1 MRVCKKITVILLSAL
16 IIFFPRPIQQE
27 ENNDLKQKI
36 GQMLI
41 VGFRGTEVSEDS
53 EIIKQINEYNLG
65 GVILFDWDVPGQQFP
80 RNIISPEQTK
90 KLVADLKSLTSPFLF
105 VAIDAEGGA
114 VNRLKEKYGFI
125 NIPSAE
131 EMGKESPE
139 KVKENALILGEELAD
154 LGINID
160 FAPVVDVNLNPNNP
174 IIGKLG
180 RSFSADPE
188 KVALYASKFIE
199 GLKEKNIIPVIK
211 HFPGQ
216 GSATADSHL
225 GIVDTTE
232 TFQSKELIPYQKLI
246 GQGYSDII
254 MTAHIINKNIDPN
267 YPATLSPLFIEKILR
282 KELGFKGV
290 VVSDDMNMG
299 AIANNYG
306 FEESLIKAVQA
317 GCDLL
322 IISNNGTEYNEN
334 LSQQAVEA
342 IFRAVQKG
350 ELSEER
356 INQADK
362 RIQELKQKR
371 LGADN

>member
-80 RNIISPEQTK
+80 RNITSPEQTK

-188 KVALYASKFIE
+188 KVVLYASKFIE
-199 GLKEKNIIPVIK
+199 GLKEKNIIPAIK

-246 GQGYSDII
+246 GQEYSDII

-306 FEESLIKAVQA
+306 FEESLIKAIQA

-334 LSQQAVEA
+334 LPQQAVEA
-342 IFRAVQKG
+342 IFKAVQKG

>member
-80 RNIISPEQTK
+80 RNITSPEQTK

-211 HFPGQ
+211 HFSWPGAVPQ
-216 GSATADSHL
+216 QTA
-225 GIVDTTE
+225 IWE
-232 TFQSKELIPYQKLI
+232 
-246 GQGYSDII
+246 
-254 MTAHIINKNIDPN
+254 
-267 YPATLSPLFIEKILR
+267 
-282 KELGFKGV
+282 
-290 VVSDDMNMG
+290 
-299 AIANNYG
+299 
-306 FEESLIKAVQA
+306 
-317 GCDLL
+317 
-322 IISNNGTEYNEN
+322 
-334 LSQQAVEA
+334 
-342 IFRAVQKG
+342 
-350 ELSEER
+350 
-356 INQADK
+356 
-362 RIQELKQKR
+362 
-371 LGADN
+371 

>member
-1 MRVCKKITVILLSAL
+1 MRVCKKITIILLSAL

-80 RNIISPEQTK
+80 RNITSPEQTK

-306 FEESLIKAVQA
+306 FEESLIKAIQA

-334 LSQQAVEA
+334 LPQQAVEA
-342 IFRAVQKG
+342 IFKAVQKG

>member
-254 MTAHIINKNIDPN
+254 MTAHIINKSIDPN

-306 FEESLIKAVQA
+306 FEESLIKAIQA

-334 LSQQAVEA
+334 LPQQAVEA
-342 IFRAVQKG
+342 IFKAVQKG

>member
-1 MRVCKKITVILLSAL
+1 
-16 IIFFPRPIQQE
+16 
-27 ENNDLKQKI
+27 
-36 GQMLI
+36 MLI

-80 RNIISPEQTK
+80 RNITSPEQTK

-160 FAPVVDVNLNPNNP
+160 FAPVVERYIQSNNP

-188 KVALYASKFIE
+188 KVAL
-199 GLKEKNIIPVIK
+199 
-211 HFPGQ
+211 
-216 GSATADSHL
+216 
-225 GIVDTTE
+225 
-232 TFQSKELIPYQKLI
+232 
-246 GQGYSDII
+246 
-254 MTAHIINKNIDPN
+254 
-267 YPATLSPLFIEKILR
+267 
-282 KELGFKGV
+282 
-290 VVSDDMNMG
+290 
-299 AIANNYG
+299 
-306 FEESLIKAVQA
+306 
-317 GCDLL
+317 
-322 IISNNGTEYNEN
+322 
-334 LSQQAVEA
+334 
-342 IFRAVQKG
+342 
-350 ELSEER
+350 
-356 INQADK
+356 
-362 RIQELKQKR
+362 
-371 LGADN
+371 

>member
-1 MRVCKKITVILLSAL
+1 MRVCKKITIILLSAL

-80 RNIISPEQTK
+80 RNITNPEQTK

-188 KVALYASKFIE
+188 KVVFYASKFIE
-199 GLKEKNIIPVIK
+199 GLKEKNIIPAIK

-306 FEESLIKAVQA
+306 FEESLIKAIQA

>member
-1 MRVCKKITVILLSAL
+1 MQVCKKITVILLSAL

-80 RNIISPEQTK
+80 RNITSPEQTK

-306 FEESLIKAVQA
+306 FEESLIKAIQA

-334 LSQQAVEA
+334 LPQQAVEA
-342 IFRAVQKG
+342 IFKAVQKG